1 MGDFP
6 ASTQHLMLNEM
17 NTCMG
22 SESVHRVQHKL
33 NLLSETMFPLLADG
47 CTETIDDVSI
57 LFLTI
62 SLIQIFHF
70 SGFRLAY

>member
-1 MGDFP
+1 MDDFP

-33 NLLSETMFPLLADG
+33 NLLSEDMFPLLGDKG
-47 CTETIDDVSI
+47 TETKDEVRYFFSFT
-57 LFLTI
+57 LF
-62 SLIQIFHF
+62 SLK
-70 SGFRLAY
+70 